1 MNFIKKFS
9 EISIDDVA
17 EVGGKNASLG
27 EMYNE
32 LSSEGVLVPN
42 GFATT
47 SAGFWTFLKSN
58 NIDEKIKKLLKTLDR
73 EDYKNLSDIGSEA
86 RELIM
91 EEKFSKEFSE
101 EIVSAYSDLG
111 EGKDIQVAVR
121 SSATAE
127 DLPGA
132 SFAGQH
138 DTFLNITGNEA
149 LLDAVKRC
157 FASLYTDR
165 AIKYREDQGFLH
177 HEIALSVGVQK
188 MVRSDI
194 SCSGI
199 GFSLEP
205 ESGFKNIIHLTGVWG
220 LGENIV
226 QGLVNPDEFDVFKP
240 TIDKAENPILQK
252 RLGRKELSMVYA
264 ESSGHSSTVN
274 IETSLEKQDSFVL
287 NEDEIIKLSRWI
299 LLIEKH
305 YNRPMDV
312 EWAKDGLTN
321 ELFITQARPETVHQG
336 EDKRFYVE
344 YHLKQKGEM
353 LTSGSAIGSSI
364 ATGKARFLNSP
375 KEGHKLNPG
384 EILITN
390 NTSPDWDP
398 LLKLAAAVVTDR
410 GGRTSHAAIVAR
422 ELGVPAIV
430 GTYNATEKIK
440 DGEMITVSCEGKTGI
455 VYKGTLE
462 FETKEIDFG
471 KISLPETEAKFIL
484 SDPDRAFQLSFYPNT
499 GIGLLRMEFI
509 ITHKVKVH
517 PMALVKYD
525 EVKDAGAKKAI
536 DELTWQYKDKR
547 DFFVEELSRGIA
559 LMAAAFYPKEVI
571 VRLSDFKSNEYA
583 NLIGG
588 RQFEPSEENP
598 MLGFRGAARYSH
610 PNYREA
616 FKLECEAI
624 KKVREEMGL
633 ENLKV
638 MIPFCR
644 TINEA
649 KTVIDLMKEYGLE
662 RGKNSL
668 EIYMMVEIPSNV
680 ILLEKFTEFFDGFS
694 IGSNDLTQ
702 LTLGVDRDSELMVS
716 VFDENNEAAK
726 EMIAT
731 AINKAR
737 KVGKKIGFCGQAP
750 SDFPD
755 FATFLVNEQIN
766 SISFNPDALLNGIEN
781 INKAESRR

>member
-336 EDKRFYVE
+336 GDKRFYIE
-344 YHLKQKGEM
+344 YHMKQKGEM